1 MSHLQHMAKK
11 EIFQLI
17 NNRFIWPLVYNINA
31 ATIFP
36 PPSLLVTLEA
46 CVPYRLLPTLPI
58 PPYPR
63 YIPAGAVTIAV
74 WLAELHAPPIH
85 VICVGSRGEG
95 GRQTEFIREI
105 PCREGGFSSCR
116 NMIVTQFVLW
126 ILLDFF

>member
-46 CVPYRLLPTLPI
+46 CVPYRTVYCQHYLSLPTPGI
-58 PPYPR
+58 FQP
-63 YIPAGAVTIAV
+63 G
-74 WLAELHAPPIH
+74 
-85 VICVGSRGEG
+85 
-95 GRQTEFIREI
+95 
-105 PCREGGFSSCR
+105 
-116 NMIVTQFVLW
+116 
-126 ILLDFF
+126 LLQ